1 MSRRLSRRATM
12 CQASMA
18 YHQTVRLSTGR
29 HDSPADGMCVMELS
43 SLLAG
48 GRFSDQPDAV
58 DPGIAALLRI
68 VNDGMD
74 GEGRRRLIPHARRG
88 VGTPGG
94 LRARRARA
102 RLCARFVGRRLVVR
116 PEPWG
121 ARAATKA
128 LRHADVDGVL
138 ALCDELIA
146 AGPHRPEPEVP
157 APRPVAAERV
167 AG

>member
-1 MSRRLSRRATM
+1 MD
-12 CQASMA
+12 

-29 HDSPADGMCVMELS
+29 HDAPADGMCVMELS

-48 GRFSDQPDAV
+48 ERFSDQPTAV
-58 DPGIAALLRI
+58 DPVIAALLRI
-68 VNDGMD
+68 VNDVMD
-74 GEGRRRLIPHARRG
+74 GEERRRLIPYASR
-88 VGTPGG
+88 VIGTAGG

-102 RLCARFVGRRLVVR
+102 RICARFVGRRVVLR

-121 ARAATKA
+121 ARAATRA

-146 AGPHRPEPEVP
+146 AGPHQPEPELDVP
-157 APRPVAAERV
+157 AQRPVARV

>member
-1 MSRRLSRRATM
+1 MD
-12 CQASMA
+12 

-29 HDSPADGMCVMELS
+29 HDGPADGMCVMELS

-48 GRFSDQPDAV
+48 ERFSDQPTAV
-58 DPGIAALLRI
+58 DPVIAALLRI
-68 VNDGMD
+68 VNDVMD
-74 GEGRRRLIPHARRG
+74 GEERRRLIPYASR
-88 VGTPGG
+88 VIGTAGG

-102 RLCARFVGRRLVVR
+102 RICARFVGRRLVLR

-121 ARAATKA
+121 ARAATRA

-157 APRPVAAERV
+157 APGRTTATERV